1 MGGFKHLLLGSCLL
15 AAALAAFPVGCG
27 GGSSGGVASGRGNG
41 TAGTTGGDASAGAGG
56 DDSGVNLGSNKVQS
70 ITVKPASVTIEI
82 VDGKIVTQ
90 AFTAFANYAD
100 GSSQQIPTPSWSATL
115 PAAGTID
122 NTGTFN
128 PSGDVGG
135 QVTVTAD
142 YQGKTGTAKLGIK
155 LRFLDNTGNI
165 PANVQTALTGATAQD
180 TSCVWAYPYDKTVFP
195 RGLLTPPLEWN
206 GGGAADSYYVRL
218 SSPYFVLEAFTTAP
232 PPSKYTIDPALW
244 RKFTDST
251 SGAAD
256 LFVSRYDG
264 QSATVVTQQKWTIA
278 PESMRGT
285 IYYWANNLG
294 RVMRIKPG
302 ASAPDDFANQAPLN
316 DPNSYTQSSCLMTC
330 HTVSAD
336 GSMLISGGG
345 TFGGSYNLL
354 TSQPIYYTGGTWS
367 STTDGQSVEWGNSA
381 VSPHGKYMLTNTM
394 DVGLSMVAAVPVAG
408 GYESLYD
415 TQTGAKVPN
424 SGLDGALTAM
434 PAWSP
439 EGSLIAYVAAG
450 DPSTWPEGWSKP
462 PPGDLHLMD
471 FDATKNPMASNDR
484 VLIQAG
490 SDPNNRIVWPTI
502 SPDGKWVLYGR
513 SQAADTR
520 AGNGDLYIAS
530 TQTPNSEVRL
540 AALDGDGYPFA
551 AGSRDLHWN
560 FEPTFAPVASGGYFW
575 VVFTSRRT
583 YGNELLGTKDQVKQL
598 WVAAID
604 EKPTAGQDPSHPPFR
619 LQGQDATSL
628 NMRGFWAL
636 DPCKKDGQSCGSGTE
651 CCGGYCKQDAEA
663 GGPVCSTQTGGCSQT
678 GDHCDADSD
687 CCGAGNG
694 VTCINHVCS
703 QPPPQ

>member
-1 MGGFKHLLLGSCLL
+1 MGGIRLLIGSCLF

-27 GGSSGGVASGRGNG
+27 GGNSGGVASGHNG
-41 TAGTTGGDASAGAGG
+41 TGGGAGDASAGSGG
-56 DDSGVNLGSNKVQS
+56 DSGINLGKNKIQS
-70 ITVKPASVTIEI
+70 ITVKPASASIEI
-82 VDGKIVTQ
+82 VDGKVVTQ
-90 AFTAFANYAD
+90 AFTAYANYAD
-100 GSSQQIPTPSWSATL
+100 GSTQQISSPTWSAAP
-115 PAAGTID
+115 PAPGTID
-122 NTGTFN
+122 NSGVFTPTG
-128 PSGDVGG
+128 DAGG
-135 QVTVTAD
+135 QVTVTAGS
-142 YQGKTGTAKLGIK
+142 QGKTGTAKLDVK
-155 LRFLDNTGNI
+155 LRFLDDSGSI
-165 PANVQTALTGATAQD
+165 PPAVQSSLTGATTQD

-195 RGLLTPPLEWN
+195 RGLLSPPLEWN
-206 GGGAADSYYVRL
+206 GGGASDSYYVRL
-218 SSPYFVLEAFTTAP
+218 SSPYFVLEAFTSAP
-232 PPSKYTIDPALW
+232 PPSRYTIDPALW

-251 SGAAD
+251 SGAAQ

-264 QSATVVTQQKWTIA
+264 QNATVVTQQTWTIA

-302 ASAPDDFANQAPLN
+302 ASAPDDFANHAPLN

-345 TFGGSYNLL
+345 TFGGSYDLQ
-354 TSQPIYYTGGTWS
+354 TSQPVHYTGGTWG
-367 STTDGQSVEWGNSA
+367 STTEGTSVVWSNSA
-381 VSPHGKYMLTNTM
+381 VSPDGKYMLTNTM
-394 DVGLSMVAAVPVAG
+394 AVGLSMAAQVPGPSGFEA
-408 GYESLYD
+408 LYD

-424 SGLDGALTAM
+424 SGLDGAMTAM

-450 DPSTWPEGWSKP
+450 DPAGWYQTWNVP
-462 PPGDLHLMD
+462 PPGDLHVID
-471 FDATKNPMASNDR
+471 FNATNNPMASNDH
-484 VLIQAG
+484 VLISAG
-490 SDPNNRIVWPTI
+490 SDPNNRIVWPTV
-502 SPDGKWVLYGR
+502 SPDGKWVIYGR
-513 SQAADTR
+513 SAGADTR
-520 AGNGDLYIAS
+520 TGNGDLYIAS
-530 TQTPNSEVRL
+530 TQTPNSEMRV
-540 AALDGDGYPFA
+540 AELDGDGYPFA

-604 EKPTAGQDPSHPPFR
+604 QKPTAGQDPSHPPFR
-619 LQGQDATSL
+619 LQGQDASSL

-636 DPCKKDGQSCGSGTE
+636 EPCRQDGQSCSSGTQ
-651 CCGGYCKQDAEA
+651 CCNGYCSQDPEG
-663 GGPVCSTQTGGCSQT
+663 GGPVCSQKHGCSQT
-678 GDHCDADSD
+678 GDHCDTDAD
-687 CCGAGNG
+687 CCAASSG

>member
-1 MGGFKHLLLGSCLL
+1 MAGVKLLLGSCLF
-15 AAALAAFPVGCG
+15 AAALAALPVGCG
-27 GGSSGGVASGRGNG
+27 GGGSGGVANGHHSG
-41 TAGTTGGDASAGAGG
+41 TGGGAGDASAGSGG
-56 DDSGVNLGSNKVQS
+56 DTGINLGTNKIKS

-82 VDGKIVTQ
+82 VDGKVVTQ
-90 AFTAFANYAD
+90 GFTAVANYAD
-100 GSSQQIPTPSWSATL
+100 GSTQPIPTPTWSANL

-122 NTGTFN
+122 NAGVFT

-135 QVTVTAD
+135 QLTITAAH
-142 YQGKTGTAKLGIK
+142 QGQTGTAQLGIK
-155 LRFLDNTGNI
+155 LRFLDDTASA
-165 PANVQTALTGATAQD
+165 PANVQTALAGATTQD
-180 TSCVWAYPYDKTVFP
+180 TSSVWAYPYDKTIFP
-195 RGLLTPPLEWN
+195 RGLLSPPLEWN
-206 GGGAADSYYVRL
+206 DGSAADIYYVRL
-218 SSPYFVLEAFTTAP
+218 SSPYFILEAFTTAP

-244 RKFTDST
+244 SKFTDST
-251 SGAAD
+251 SGSAD

-264 QSATVVTQQKWTIA
+264 ANATVVTQQKWTVA

-302 ASAPDDFANQAPLN
+302 ASAPDDFANQAPLT
-316 DPNSYTQSSCLMTC
+316 DPNKYVQSQCLMTC

-336 GSMLISGGG
+336 GSTLISGGG
-345 TFGGSYNLL
+345 TFGGSYNLQ
-354 TSQPIYYTGGTWS
+354 TSQPIFYTGGTWAS
-367 STTDGQSVEWGNSA
+367 GLTQGQSVEWSNSA

-394 DVGLSMVAAVPVAG
+394 GVGLSLAVSGPSG
-408 GYESLYD
+408 FESLYD

-424 SGLDGALTAM
+424 SGLDGAMTAM

-439 EGSLIAYVAAG
+439 EGSLIAYVSAG
-450 DPSTWPEGWSKP
+450 DPATWPEGWNKP
-462 PPGDLHLMD
+462 PPADLHVVD
-471 FDATKNPMASNDR
+471 FDAAKNPMASNDH
-484 VLIQAG
+484 VLISAG
-490 SDPNNRIVWPTI
+490 SDPTNRIVWPTV

-513 SQAADTR
+513 SAAADTR
-520 AGNGDLYIAS
+520 TGNGDLYIAS

-604 EKPTAGQDPSHPPFR
+604 QNPTAGQDPSHAPFR
-619 LQGQDATSL
+619 LQGQDASSL

-636 DPCKKDGQSCGSGTE
+636 DPCKQDGQSCTTGTQ
-651 CCGGYCKQDAEA
+651 CCGGYCRQDAEA
-663 GGPVCSTQTGGCSQT
+663 GGPICSPQTGGCSQT
-678 GDHCDADSD
+678 GDHCDTDPD
-687 CCGAGNG
+687 CCAVASG